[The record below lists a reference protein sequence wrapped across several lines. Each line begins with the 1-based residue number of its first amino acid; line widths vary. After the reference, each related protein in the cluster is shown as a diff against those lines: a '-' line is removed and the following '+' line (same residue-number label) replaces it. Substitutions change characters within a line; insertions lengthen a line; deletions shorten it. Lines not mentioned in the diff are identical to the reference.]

1 VKVLVRSTV
10 VVLALVVTAML
21 GPSVAA
27 ADSGLDTS
35 FGHEGHLYLEL
46 PRTPGV
52 SVFDEERWVTG
63 GDGVTYVLASGSP
76 SPYGTSGPE
85 YLFRFGA
92 DGALDRSFGG
102 ADHAV
107 VFPKRGRTL
116 RLGVD
121 ARGRP
126 LVTSDEKVGEIW
138 RYTKAGHRDPR
149 FGVDGKVVLP
159 RLTGGEVEV
168 KQLPGG
174 GLFAWVEPFEGGQ
187 FMTFHLAELSERGR
201 PLRRFGRDGEVNVDV
216 PGEFHLDPVITAG
229 GAVLIGTEGCCD
241 GRLALTRVS
250 ALGRLDSRFDRI
262 ARHSLGALKGAAGV
276 GGRAEI
282 EATLPLAGG
291 GIRLLGGGFG
301 PGFEM
306 RLRSDGKPTPSFGDR
321 GVEPRPLSIEAA
333 VPVGQGMVLAIEE
346 EQGGHPGVF
355 LIDADGRLDRRFAA
369 SPIMLPKKSYYARPT
384 LVGPGRATVTYSHS
398 VGCDQCGRPFLT
410 HFLLPEGPGR

>member
-10 VVLALVVTAML
+10 VVLALVTAML

-85 YLFRFGA
+85 YLFRFGT

-102 ADHAV
+102 TDHAV

-138 RYTKAGHRDPR
+138 RYTKAGHRDAR
-149 FGVDGKVVLP
+149 FGVDGKVVLS

-168 KQLPGG
+168 KPLPGG

-187 FMTFHLAELSERGR
+187 FMNFHLAELSEAGR
-201 PLRRFGRDGEVNVDV
+201 PVKRFGDDGEVNVDV
-216 PGEFHLDPVITAG
+216 PGEFHLDPVITKG

-241 GRLALTRVS
+241 GRPALTRVS
-250 ALGRLDSRFDRI
+250 ARGRLDARFDRA
-262 ARHSLGALKGAAGV
+262 ARRSLQALGGSEGV
-276 GGRAEI
+276 VGHGEI
-282 EATLPLAGG
+282 EAVLTLGGG
-291 GIRLLGGGFG
+291 GIRLFGGGFG

-306 RLRSDGKPTPSFGDR
+306 RLQGDGTPVAGFGDR
-321 GVEPRPLSIEAA
+321 GLQPRPLTVEAA
-333 VPVGQGMVLAIEE
+333 VPVGQGMVLATTEL
-346 EQGGHPGVF
+346 QGGHPLAAGACEGVR
-355 LIDADGRLDRRFAA
+355 LSRRSGRGVGRECRRASCGVARGDRQDA
-369 SPIMLPKKSYYARPT
+369 
-384 LVGPGRATVTYSHS
+384 
-398 VGCDQCGRPFLT
+398 
-410 HFLLPEGPGR
+410 